1 MINKLKQMMEQLING
16 EYDCN
21 AFSYDFPDE
30 MYELDDEKALD
41 ILDDM
46 PEICAAYDPYKNGE
60 DGTLNDKE
68 FINEVKKIYKK
79 LIEAGY

>member
-1 MINKLKQMMEQLING
+1 MEQLIKG
-16 EYDCN
+16 DYECN

-30 MYELDDEKALD
+30 MLELKEKKAIQ

-46 PEICAAYDPYKNGE
+46 PEICAAYDPYKTDE
-60 DGTLNDKE
+60 EELLNDRELITKVKE
-68 FINEVKKIYKK
+68 AYDN